1 VSDRSP
7 LPDLSEEQA
16 AEVDQGIERFGEFM
30 RDVLRQP
37 KIVNDI
43 PDGSTL
49 ALHRLILPQDA
60 QPVRLTAFR
69 PRHSERWSVRVTG
82 FGDQE
87 TPPEYPRAM
96 PDWIV
101 SIIPLMQTATWESP
115 DDAFAAIV
123 EALQRATELHLLAG

>member
-7 LPDLSEEQA
+7 LPELSDEQA

-30 RDVLRQP
+30 SDVLNQQ
-37 KIVNDI
+37 KIVNEI

-49 ALHRLILPQDA
+49 ALHRLNLPHDS
-60 QPVRLTAFR
+60 QPIRLTAFR
-69 PRHSERWSVRVTG
+69 PKHAERWSVRVTG

-87 TPPEYPRAM
+87 ATPEFPRAM

-101 SIIPLMQTATWESP
+101 SIIPLMLSATWESP
-115 DDAFAAIV
+115 DDAFAAIE
-123 EALQRATELHLLAG
+123 EALQRASELHLLAG

>member
-1 VSDRSP
+1 MIDRIP
-7 LPDLSEEQA
+7 LPELSDEQA
-16 AEVDQGIERFGEFM
+16 AEVDHGIERFGEFM

-37 KIVNDI
+37 TIVDDI

-49 ALHRLILPQDA
+49 TLRRLILPLDS

-69 PRHSERWSVRVTG
+69 PKQAERWSIRVTG

-87 TPPEYPRAM
+87 SAPEYPRAM

-101 SIIPLMQTATWESP
+101 SIIPLVQNATWESS
-115 DDAFAAIV
+115 DDAFSAIE
-123 EALQRATELHLLAG
+123 EALQRASTLHLLAG